1 MGNGETSGQLL
12 IDREQSNS
20 VIRVNAT
27 EIIKLLHQSP
37 DKVEIMFHGIIPIF
51 FFDLDATLIEGSVD
65 VPFRSER
72 TLTHFLEENQP
83 SLDVFRY
90 YLRLFKDKYNAKFVV
105 TTGRDPEF
113 AQNAW
118 KALTNFDKN
127 LDISGAICENGALIA
142 TNGWASMKAAPQ
154 LDADAIVNLRKGQNR
169 NEINKFVTGTLGG
182 GIEDKTLVLTYNNP
196 VVSIDSPH
204 YDSSLAESKKI
215 LDILEQKYDS
225 TDEKVIHTRAW
236 VNKLEEHKTNNDN
249 HKEEMP
255 SDTFN
260 AILSQKVKEM
270 KIKGVHVLTSGAH
283 SMEILPEGI
292 NKAATIDPLLSV
304 ITELTEE
311 EKEEFIKNHNEFIK
325 NFIKNHNTD
334 TPGATTPSYMLFAFG
349 DSSNDLDLMKKG
361 LAFPAAPSNAKSDVL
376 TYIKSVNGYIAS
388 KRELKGSTSNIQEIA
403 EDLKIL
409 FFAYGQS

>member
-12 IDREQSNS
+12 IGKEQSKS
-20 VIRVNAT
+20 VIRVNAA

-65 VPFRSER
+65 VPFRSDR
-72 TLTHFLEENQP
+72 TLNHFLEENQP
-83 SLDVFRY
+83 SIDIFRH
-90 YLRLFKDKYNAKFVV
+90 YLRLFKEKYNAKFVV

-118 KALTNFDKN
+118 KLLTGFDKT
-127 LDISGAICENGALIA
+127 LDVSGAICENGALIA
-142 TNGWASMKAAPQ
+142 TNGWASMKSAPQ
-154 LDADAIVNLRKGQNR
+154 LSTEAVYNLRKGQNR

-182 GIEDKTLVLTYNNP
+182 GIEDKSLVLTYNNP
-196 VVSIDSPH
+196 IVSIDSPH

-215 LDILEQKYDS
+215 LAILEQEYDS

-236 VNKLEEHKTNNDN
+236 VNKLEENKINNDN

-270 KIKGVHVLTSGAH
+270 EIKGVHVLTSGAH

-311 EKEEFIKNHNEFIK
+311 EKEEFIKNHNK
-325 NFIKNHNTD
+325 D
-334 TPGATTPSYMLFAFG
+334 TPSATTPSFMLFAFG
-349 DSSNDLDLMKKG
+349 DSPNDLDLMKKG
-361 LAFPAAPSNAKSDVL
+361 LTFPAAPSNAKSDVL
-376 TYIKSVNGYIAS
+376 TYVKSVNGYIAPQ
-388 KRELKGSTSNIQEIA
+388 RELKGSTYNIENIA
-403 EDLKIL
+403 RDLEIL